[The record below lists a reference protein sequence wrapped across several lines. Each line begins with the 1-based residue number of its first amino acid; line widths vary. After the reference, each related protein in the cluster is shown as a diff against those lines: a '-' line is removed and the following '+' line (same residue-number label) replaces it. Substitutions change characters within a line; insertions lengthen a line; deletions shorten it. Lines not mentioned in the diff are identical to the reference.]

1 MVVRGLTA
9 VLAAAVACAMVAVA
23 SLATPEDEEAL
34 QAVPAPV
41 VTTHDEQSV
50 TRALPDLPV
59 RTALPFNS
67 SGLDSLDADSLP
79 GFDPFTAVTPEV
91 VQASSVEVVPVP
103 TAPSTIRV
111 EQLSKVSTAAPGRLL
126 TRPVSGR
133 RSSPFGLRFHPVLRV
148 WKLHTGLDTAVSCG
162 TPVGAAAPGVVVF
175 TGWAGGNGVQIKV
188 DHGTMQGHRVVTTY
202 NHLSSVGVR
211 VGQRVDTLDG
221 IGRVGSTG
229 YSTGCHLHLEVIVDG
244 RFTDP
249 EPWLNG
255 DPSIVDLDDMVASVP
270 PTPESPSPSPSESES
285 PSPSPTGSPAPSPT
299 GSPSESPSP
308 SPTGSPEDSPSP
320 TPDPSGTPT
329 DSESPTTEPTV
340 TPTGSES
347 PSVSSSPSVSASA
360 GQLSPSAAQD
370 SPTASPTDSPTS
382 GN

>member
-9 VLAAAVACAMVAVA
+9 VLAAAVACGMVAVA
-23 SLATPEDEEAL
+23 SLATPEDEETL

-41 VTTHDEQSV
+41 VTTHDELSV

-79 GFDPFTAVTPEV
+79 GFDPFTAVIPEV
-91 VQASSVEVVPVP
+91 AQASSVEVVPVP

-188 DHGTMQGHRVVTTY
+188 DHGMMQGHRVVTTY
-202 NHLSSVGVR
+202 NHLSSIGVR
-211 VGQRVDTLDG
+211 VGQRIDTLDG

-244 RFTDP
+244 RCTDP

-255 DPSIVDLDDMVASVP
+255 DPSIVDLDDMVASVS
-270 PTPESPSPSPSESES
+270 PTPSPSPSESES
-285 PSPSPTGSPAPSPT
+285 PLPSPTGSPSPSPTGSPSPSPT

-308 SPTGSPEDSPSP
+308 STSESPGDSPSP

-347 PSVSSSPSVSASA
+347 PSVSASA
-360 GQLSPSAAQD
+360 GLLSPSAAQD